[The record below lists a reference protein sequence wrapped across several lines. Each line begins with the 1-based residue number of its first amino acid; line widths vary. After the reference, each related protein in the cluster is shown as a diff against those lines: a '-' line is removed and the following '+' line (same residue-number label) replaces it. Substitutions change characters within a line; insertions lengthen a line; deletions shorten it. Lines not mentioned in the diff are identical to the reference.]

1 MKKIL
6 LAEGNIAE
14 ARERSRALCG
24 FTQGERYAQ
33 VLRDLA
39 PALTVDVYN
48 LPELGPLPR
57 HVLDGFDG
65 VVLTGSALQIY
76 EDRAEVH
83 RQIAF
88 ARDVFDAGMPFFG
101 SCWGVQVATVAAGGE
116 AALNHRGREIGFAR
130 RITLTEAGR
139 DHPMHRGRS
148 GAFDAPAVHSV
159 HVTRPAEGMIVTA
172 TNAVSEVQGAEI
184 RHGNGTFWGV
194 QYHPEF
200 TIGDLADV
208 MLRYADT
215 VIDAE
220 RLFSDDDELDTYV
233 RDLRVLQDDRTRRD
247 IAWRFA
253 LDADLLDDRQRT
265 RELSNWLELQLGA
278 RVTAAPT
285 SPDYTNYGAGPA

>member
-101 SCWGVQVATVAAGGE
+101 SCWGLQVATAAARSALPVA
-116 AALNHRGREIGFAR
+116 
-130 RITLTEAGR
+130 
-139 DHPMHRGRS
+139 
-148 GAFDAPAVHSV
+148 
-159 HVTRPAEGMIVTA
+159 
-172 TNAVSEVQGAEI
+172 
-184 RHGNGTFWGV
+184 
-194 QYHPEF
+194 
-200 TIGDLADV
+200 
-208 MLRYADT
+208 
-215 VIDAE
+215 
-220 RLFSDDDELDTYV
+220 
-233 RDLRVLQDDRTRRD
+233 
-247 IAWRFA
+247 
-253 LDADLLDDRQRT
+253 
-265 RELSNWLELQLGA
+265 
-278 RVTAAPT
+278 
-285 SPDYTNYGAGPA
+285 SP

>member
-14 ARERSRALCG
+14 ARDRSQVLSG

-39 PALTVDVYN
+39 PDLAVEVYN

-57 HVLDGFDG
+57 STLDGFDG

-76 EDRAEVH
+76 EDRPEVH

-101 SCWGVQVATVAAGGE
+101 SCWGLQVATTAAGGE

-130 RITLTEAGR
+130 RITLTGAGQ
-139 DHPMHRGRS
+139 DHPLHRGRV

-159 HVTRPAEGMIVTA
+159 HVTRPAPGMIVTA

-184 RHGNGTFWGV
+184 RCGNGTFWGV

-200 TIGDLADV
+200 TISDLADV

-220 RLFSDDDELDTYV
+220 RLFSDHDELDAYV
-233 RDLRVLQDDRTRRD
+233 RDLRVLQDDRTRRN

-285 SPDYTNYGAGPA
+285 SPDYTNYGAGPV